1 MPGPP
6 LAPPPLAGVRVVEV
20 ANYMAGPWCG
30 MHLADLGA
38 DVVKVEN
45 PAGGDMTRQT
55 APFVDGES
63 ANFVRINRGKRSLAL
78 DLKQP
83 EGKEIFR
90 RLAARSDVVV
100 ENMRPGT
107 MKDLGLDYQQLSEL
121 NPGLVYVAA
130 SGWGQDGPY
139 AQLPGLDIIAQGM
152 SGLMSITGEPGRDPV
167 KVGVPIADLVC
178 ALYGALGVVSALR
191 VRERDGHG
199 QLIDVSLFE
208 SAVSLAIW
216 EAGRFFTTAEVP
228 RPLGSAHQTSAPYQ
242 AVRAADGFFTV
253 GATSPRNWTSFCRA
267 LGLDDLEHDPR
278 FADNA
283 ARHQH
288 LAELMPLIE
297 AVTAGRP
304 VGHWISVLQ
313 EAGVPCGAIQDYG
326 QVFNDPQLLERGF
339 FQDLPHPTLGR
350 VRQLGSAMRFTRT
363 PARLARSGPR
373 LGEHSAEVLKELG
386 YPSPAVAD
394 LAGRGVIVQAPARPG
409 RRSGPRRRGLSGR
422 AGRPAA
428 APR

>member
-1 MPGPP
+1 MRDDAAPGPVTP
-6 LAPPPLAGVRVVEV
+6 RSAGMGAEDPSGHSAPPLQGIRVVEV
-20 ANYMAGPWCG
+20 GNYMAGPWCA

-63 ANFVRINRGKRSLAL
+63 ANFARLNRGKRSLAL
-78 DLKQP
+78 DLKAK
-83 EGKEIFR
+83 EGREAFLK
-90 RLAARSDVVV
+90 LAARSDVVV

-107 MKDLGLDYQQLSEL
+107 MQDLGLDYHRLSRQ

-178 ALYGALGVVSALR
+178 ALYGALAAVSALR
-191 VRERDGHG
+191 ARERDGKG

-216 EAGRFFTTAEVP
+216 EAGKFFTTGEVP

-242 AVRAADGFFTV
+242 AVRASDGFFTI
-253 GATSPRNWTSFCRA
+253 GATSPRNWASFCQA
-267 LGLDDLEHDPR
+267 LGLAELEHDPR
-278 FADNA
+278 FEDNA
-283 ARHQH
+283 SRHAH
-288 LAELMPLIE
+288 LGELMPLIE
-297 AVTAGRP
+297 AVTAARP

-313 EAGVPCGAIQDYG
+313 EAGVPCGAIQDYA
-326 QVFNDPQLLERGF
+326 QVFNDPHLLERGF
-339 FQDLPHPTLGR
+339 FQDLPHPTMGV
-350 VRQLGSAMRFTRT
+350 VRQLRSAMRLTGT
-363 PARLARSGPR
+363 PARLTRSGPR
-373 LGEHSAEVLKELG
+373 LGEHSVEVLRELG
-386 YPSPAVAD
+386 YA
-394 LAGRGVIVQAPARPG
+394 
-409 RRSGPRRRGLSGR
+409 
-422 AGRPAA
+422 
-428 APR
+428 